1 MKWKNGHITP
11 WWRQDFKTL
20 DYKYLPLTNGH
31 DLERWYQEGY
41 KNILN
46 LNGELYNMSNPM
58 PDYAEDFFTMFNWHD
73 VGIAFYRMNTG
84 DALPMHQDAFSSY
97 KKMFNITDSSQLW
110 RAVVFLEDWKSGHY
124 FEIDSQP
131 LMPWVAGD
139 WVAWNYD
146 VPHFAANIGIEP
158 RYTMQITGHT

>member
-1 MKWKNGHITP
+1 MNWKTGHISP
-11 WWRQDFKTL
+11 WWNQSYKTL
-20 DYKYLPLTNGH
+20 EYKYLPLTNTH
-31 DLERWYQEGY
+31 DLERWNREGY
-41 KNILN
+41 QNILN
-46 LNGELYNMSNPM
+46 LNGELYNMFNPM
-58 PDYAEDFFTMFNWHD
+58 PDYAEKFFTMFDWKD

-84 DALPMHQDAFSSY
+84 DALPMHRDAFSSY
-97 KKMFNITDSSQLW
+97 KKMFNIIDSSQLW

-124 FEIDSQP
+124 FEIDNRP

-139 WVAWNYD
+139 WVSWNYD